1 MSELWHGCA
10 IILLYFAVCATSAL
24 VAHALFPIPS
34 EVFRKLLHMIL
45 LGSLS
50 VWTVV
55 FSRWQTAAIT
65 AVAFALLVWPILALA
80 ERLKGYSA
88 LLTERKQGEIKS
100 SLLLVFFMYAV
111 VVCLCW
117 GLFHDRLLALAG
129 IYAWSF
135 GDAAA
140 ALIGKRFG
148 RHHFKGREPLCRKSW
163 EGTGS
168 MFAVSF
174 VSVLAVLTARGGLSL
189 PALIGISACTAAVSA
204 VVELYSKN
212 GMDTVTCP
220 LAATAVL
227 LPLTLCFGGGL

>member
-10 IILLYFAVCATSAL
+10 VILLYFAVCATTAL

-34 EVFRKLLHMIL
+34 EVFRKILHMIL

-50 VWTVV
+50 VWTIV
-55 FSRWQTAAIT
+55 FDRWWVAGAT
-65 AVAFALLVWPILALA
+65 AVAFALLVWPVLALA

-100 SLLLVFFMYAV
+100 SLLLVFFMYAAIV
-111 VVCLCW
+111 SLCW
-117 GLFHDRLLALAG
+117 GLLHDRLLALAG
-129 IYAWSF
+129 IYAWGF

-140 ALIGKRFG
+140 ALVGKRFG
-148 RHHFKGREPLCRKSW
+148 RHLFKGKEPLCRKSW
-163 EGTGS
+163 EGTAA
-168 MFAVSF
+168 MFVVSF
-174 VSVLAVLTARGGLSL
+174 VSVLAVLTARGGLSPL
-189 PALIGISACTAAVSA
+189 ALTAISACTAAVSA

-212 GMDTVTCP
+212 GLDTVTCP

-227 LPLTLCFGGGL
+227 MPLTTFFGGGL